1 MVISLSNL
9 RSVFILSVTLATL
22 LYADEPPLVDATT
35 IPLEELLQTEYIPA
49 SSIANQISNAS
60 SAVSV
65 VTAQDI
71 RDYGYR
77 TLGEILGSMR
87 GLHTFQDY
95 SYTFLAGRGYS
106 SPGEYAGR
114 IAVLIDGY
122 RADDSMF
129 GQAYFGYD
137 GILDVSMIE
146 RVEYIPGGSSAGYS
160 SGALLGAINII
171 TKKGSD
177 FDGTQVA
184 LGVGSYDTWSRRAT
198 FGKQFG
204 NGANVLI
211 SLSDYDSDGQN
222 YTYTVNGAE
231 AVQHNQHG
239 EKSKNLFLKGSYEY
253 FSLMAAWAKRDL
265 EVPSYPHTG
274 EWSNQPLYNHDE
286 NRFVRLAADFDPMR
300 DLKLSTSL
308 WYGSYTFEFEDS
320 VTLSSMD
327 SLMEFR
333 DVARWYGGD
342 LKLVGT
348 WFDNHVISIGTEY
361 RHDYRWDNSHV
372 FTDVVMND
380 VWWSY
385 AGSYTPRKTY
395 SIYGYDEWTLTPI
408 LGLNYGVRYEKSD
421 NGYHALTPQAALIWK
436 PRLSTEV
443 KYSTGITHRQATPS
457 EEKTLTPEQVHVNE
471 LVVEEKLDRQSKILT
486 SFYQYRLRNQISY
499 KANNGIDAR
508 GAEVEFEKHWES
520 GQRLRTS
527 YAYQNVYEIDTGL
540 SLVNAP
546 HHIAKFNLSVPVADD
561 KLRMSLE
568 VQYLGKRP
576 LYTDERK
583 EYAPS
588 HTLTNLTLLSHE
600 WLSNSDISLK
610 VKNLFDKAYGDVINT
625 QENGDLFYPQNGRTF
640 WLQWEYNF
648 R

>member
-1 MVISLSNL
+1 MVICLSNL
-9 RSVFILSVTLATL
+9 RSVFFLSLSLATL

-49 SSIANQISNAS
+49 SHIANQISNAA

-71 RDYGYR
+71 KDYGYQ
-77 TLGEILGSMR
+77 TLGDILGSMR

-106 SPGEYAGR
+106 SPKEYAGR

-129 GQAYFGYD
+129 GQAYFGND

-160 SGALLGAINII
+160 NGALLGAINII

-177 FDGTQVA
+177 IDGTQVA
-184 LGVGSYDTWSRRAT
+184 LGFSSYNTLNRRAT
-198 FGKQFG
+198 FGKRFE
-204 NGANVLI
+204 NGADILM

-222 YTYTVNGAE
+222 YTYNING
-231 AVQHNQHG
+231 VDTIQSNQHG
-239 EKSKNLFLKGSYEY
+239 ENSKKLFFKGSYEH
-253 FSLMAAWAKRDL
+253 FSLEAAYSKRNIDI
-265 EVPSYPHTG
+265 PSYSYSEILGDEAIH
-274 EWSNQPLYNHDE
+274 NHDE
-286 NRFVRLAADFDPMR
+286 NRFIRLAADSDITHN
-300 DLKLSTSL
+300 LKFSSSI
-308 WYGSYTFEFEDS
+308 WYGSYQYALEDS
-320 VTLSSMD
+320 VSMGMMD
-327 SLMEFR
+327 TVMEFK
-333 DVARWYGGD
+333 DDARWYGGD

-348 WFDNHVISIGTEY
+348 WFDNHVISIGAEY
-361 RHDYRWDNSHV
+361 RHDYQWDNSHV
-372 FTDVVMND
+372 FTDIVAND
-380 VWWSY
+380 IWWSY
-385 AGSYTPRKTY
+385 HGTYPSRKTY
-395 SIYGYDEWTLTPI
+395 SIYGYDEWTLSPVF
-408 LGLNYGVRYEKSD
+408 GLNYGCRYEKSD

-443 KYSTGITHRQATPS
+443 KFSAGITHRQATPS
-457 EEKTLTPEQVHVNE
+457 EGQTLTPESVYTNE
-471 LVVEEKLDRQSKILT
+471 LVIEERLDNQNRILA
-486 SFYQYRLRNQISY
+486 SLYQYHLRNQIS
-499 KANNGIDAR
+499 KKENSGIDTR
-508 GAEVEFEKHWES
+508 GAEVEFEKHWANS
-520 GQRLRTS
+520 TRLRTS
-527 YAYQNVYEIDTGL
+527 YAYQNVNETDSGL

-546 HHIAKFNLSVPVADD
+546 HHIAKFNLSMPLVDE
-561 KLRMSLE
+561 KLRMGID
-568 VQYLGKRP
+568 VQYLGTRP
-576 LYTDERK
+576 LYTDARK

-600 WLSNSDISLK
+600 WVTNSDFSLK
-610 VKNLFDKAYGDVINT
+610 VSNLFDKTYGDVVDP
-625 QENGDLFYPQNGRTF
+625 QDNGDLYYPQNGRTF